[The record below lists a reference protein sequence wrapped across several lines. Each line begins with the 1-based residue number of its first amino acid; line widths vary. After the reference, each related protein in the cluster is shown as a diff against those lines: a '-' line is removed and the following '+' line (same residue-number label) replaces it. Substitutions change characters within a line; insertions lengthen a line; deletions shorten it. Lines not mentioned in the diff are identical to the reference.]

1 VRAPWPPRR
10 RVASVDARADG
21 VGVSSIQEIN
31 QLPREMAEGLYA
43 RLVPDDLLTRFA
55 IDPQTL
61 KGPEGTRLV
70 RITAPADKP
79 WARVEVRSSTEDRDP
94 ALLVDVEMSARSV
107 PALAFVQITNPRSAR
122 YGIDRDPEG
131 RDTLFG
137 TVSRNVDEEIRARS
151 DGLAPG
157 QVRRGL
163 TMLPKVLEAM
173 DGFCRLMGTELYL
186 IEPLFYHS
194 AILYERHGCGYL
206 LGREVMEA
214 IHDGFAV
221 DGPLA
226 AGLDSSSPFR
236 LPAAA
241 DTVRGRSWALHDGL
255 APSAW
260 GGVKMYRVVGRP
272 AGISTFPGG
281 IY

>member
-1 VRAPWPPRR
+1 
-10 RVASVDARADG
+10 VDARASG
-21 VGVSSIQEIN
+21 VGLSSIQEIN
-31 QLPREMAEGLYA
+31 QLPREMVEGLYA
-43 RLVPDDLLTRFA
+43 RLVPDDLLARFA
-55 IDPQTL
+55 IDQQTL

-94 ALLVDVEMSARSV
+94 ALLVDVEMSVASV
-107 PALAFVQITNPRSAR
+107 PSLAFVQITNPQSAR
-122 YGIDRDPEG
+122 YGIDRDLEG

-137 TVSRNVDEEIRARS
+137 TLSRNVDEEIRARN

-163 TMLPKVLEAM
+163 ALLPRVLEAM
-173 DGFCRLMGTELYL
+173 DGFCRLIGAEIYL
-186 IEPLFYHS
+186 VEPLFYHS
-194 AILYERHGCGYL
+194 AILYERQGCGYL

-214 IHDGFAV
+214 IHNGFAMG
-221 DGPLA
+221 GPLA
-226 AGLDSSSPFR
+226 SRLDGSSPFR
-236 LPAAA
+236 SPEAAR
-241 DTVRGRSWALHDGL
+241 TVRGRSWALHDGL

-260 GGVKMYRVVGRP
+260 GGVKMYRAAGRP